1 MGSLAAAPSH
11 YLLRF
16 ANETNLTVFL
26 IAQDNEIN
34 SLFWLLFSLKE
45 KGSASTLH
53 WSLAFSKN
61 RLPFKEVIN
70 FKWTF

>member
-34 SLFWLLFSLKE
+34 SLFWLLLSLKE
-45 KGSASTLH
+45 KGSATVNTALVASFL
-53 WSLAFSKN
+53 
-61 RLPFKEVIN
+61 KEY
-70 FKWTF
+70 FFDCHLKKL